1 MVDTGLCKKVKIR
14 FENFLKLLKPSE
26 VASAIV
32 SAQRR
37 GIVELTVPRYM
48 FFLNSFLRN
57 FPTVAAELVRD
68 FFDSGIESDL

>member
-1 MVDTGLCKKVKIR
+1 MVDTGLCKRVKIR
-14 FENFLKLLKPSE
+14 FENFLKLLKPSQ
-26 VASAIV
+26 VASAII

-48 FFLNSFLRN
+48 FFLNTFLRN
-57 FPTVAAELVRD
+57 FPMSAAELVRD